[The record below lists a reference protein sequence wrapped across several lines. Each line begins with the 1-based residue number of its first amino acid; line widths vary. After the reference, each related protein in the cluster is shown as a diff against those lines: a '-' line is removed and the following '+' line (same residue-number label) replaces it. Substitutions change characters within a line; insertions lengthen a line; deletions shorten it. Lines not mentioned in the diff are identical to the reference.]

1 MHEIDK
7 ERFGAFL
14 SQLRKERGMTQ
25 KELAEKLFVSD
36 KAVSKWE
43 RGLSL
48 PDVALLQPLA
58 DLMEVTISELLSGQ
72 RIPAEAPLTPG
83 ETDRLVAGALNLTA
97 GEEEDRRA
105 SRRRWGA
112 WYALGAVLLAL
123 ELLAVWRWTG
133 FFQDDLDNFVP
144 PLLIVPSLAV
154 TFGAYF
160 CFFVRERLPAFYD
173 ENKINFYSDG
183 AFRLNFPGVHFN
195 NSNWPHIV
203 RAVRGWMVGLMALYV
218 PAYIPLYLACGL
230 LPDEKMRFVVLL
242 IACMAVLFGGFF
254 APIYVVGRKYE

>member
-97 GEEEDRRA
+97 GEDEDRRA
-105 SRRRWGA
+105 SRRRWGG
-112 WYALGAVLLAL
+112 WYALGAALLAL

-133 FFQDDLDNFVP
+133 FFQDDFVSLLLM
-144 PLLIVPSLAV
+144 PLLAAM
-154 TFGAYF
+154 FGAYF
-160 CFFVRERLPAFYD
+160 CFFARERLPAFYD

-183 AFRLNFPGVHFN
+183 ALRLNVPGVHFN

-203 RAVRGWMVGLMALYV
+203 RAVRGCLVGLMTLYV
-218 PAYIPLYLACGL
+218 PVYVLLRWACGL
-230 LPDEKMRFVVLL
+230 LPDEKTRF
-242 IACMAVLFGGFF
+242 AVLMIVCMTILFSGFF

>member
-105 SRRRWGA
+105 SRRRWGG

-133 FFQDDLDNFVP
+133 FFQDDFVSLLLM
-144 PLLIVPSLAV
+144 PLLAAM
-154 TFGAYF
+154 FGVYF
-160 CFFVRERLPAFYD
+160 CFFARERLPAFYD

-183 AFRLNFPGVHFN
+183 AFRMNVPGVHFN

-203 RAVRGWMVGLMALYV
+203 RAVRGCLVGLMALYV
-218 PAYIPLYLACGL
+218 PVYVLLRWACGL
-230 LPDEKMRFVVLL
+230 LPDEKTRF
-242 IACMAVLFGGFF
+242 AVLMIVCMTILFSGLFV
-254 APIYVVGRKYE
+254 PIYVVGRKYE

>member
-97 GEEEDRRA
+97 GEDEDRRA
-105 SRRRWGA
+105 SRRRWGG

-123 ELLAVWRWTG
+123 ELLAVWRWTDL
-133 FFQDDLDNFVP
+133 FRDDFVSLLLVM
-144 PLLIVPSLAV
+144 PLLAAM
-154 TFGAYF
+154 FGAYF
-160 CFFVRERLPAFYD
+160 CFFARERLPAFYD
-173 ENKINFYSDG
+173 ENKIDFYSDG
-183 AFRLNFPGVHFN
+183 AFRMNVPGVHFN

-203 RAVRGWMVGLMALYV
+203 RAVRGCLVGLMTLYV
-218 PAYIPLYLACGL
+218 PVYVLLRWACGL
-230 LPDEKMRFVVLL
+230 LPDEKTRF
-242 IACMAVLFGGFF
+242 AVLMIVCMTILFSGLFV
-254 APIYVVGRKYE
+254 PIYVVGRKYE